1 MFLIYDDLVTHIGL
15 LKFPTIGNRF
25 LKFERKDWRVSYNSL
40 IVLENL
46 LTHGPESVAAEF
58 ENDKEVI
65 EQMGGFQYI
74 DEKGSV
80 ILI

>member
-1 MFLIYDDLVTHIGL
+1 M
-15 LKFPTIGNRF
+15 
-25 LKFERKDWRVSYNSL
+25 FERKDWRVSYNSL

-58 ENDKEVI
+58 EVDKGVI
-65 EQMGGFQYI
+65 QQMAGFQHI

-80 ILI
+80 VLIWHFSCTMYRLMLCFY